1 MRLGNLDSTPL
12 LKAFRRLS
20 YFDHVAKILQ
30 TAQNN
35 SVKAPVEVALVTNVI
50 YNPTGKLDIVKTTNQ
65 IVSTIDLGGAHA

>member
-35 SVKAPVEVALVTNVI
+35 SVKAPVEVAKCHAGQERKIALCQSSCGSRTC
-50 YNPTGKLDIVKTTNQ
+50 NQ
-65 IVSTIDLGGAHA
+65 CYL